1 MQLRQQISEADLELR
16 CNIQDGALC
25 DNILDVAA
33 VQDPPLNTILTVI
46 IVLII
51 TALEILDCV
60 KYLPNG
66 SAPHTEGVIKIKNL
80 SLRSSRLEVES
91 LNTISAAFRMHC

>member
-33 VQDPPLNTILTVI
+33 VQDPPLNTILTVKFVFYRELLSKI
-46 IVLII
+46 WV
-51 TALEILDCV
+51 
-60 KYLPNG
+60 PNERTM
-66 SAPHTEGVIKIKNL
+66 TE
-80 SLRSSRLEVES
+80 
-91 LNTISAAFRMHC
+91 NTLKQLLLY